1 MYDTANMSDRDHQK
15 DKYWIW
21 FTQIPGIGIVT
32 CNRLLNVFSSPT
44 SIYNASQAELET
56 IPGVSRRQAES
67 IAGHKSLCE
76 AERMVEACHKKGI
89 AVLTRDHFILNKMQV
104 LQESAPV
111 LLYACGKNFELDN
124 TVGIVGARRCTQD
137 TKRLTFEVTHDF
149 VIRNH
154 VIISGMAKGVDAYAH
169 TTCIKAGGYTIA
181 VLGNG
186 LDICYPN
193 EHKALM
199 DSIRH
204 TGLLLS
210 EYPPGCC
217 PAPYRFPQRN
227 RLISAL
233 SDRLVVL
240 SAGERS
246 GALITAKWANILN
259 KEVWYMGASAVRY
272 QVP

>member
-1 MYDTANMSDRDHQK
+1 MSQKRDCCFNK
-15 DKYWIW
+15 RPFY
-21 FTQIPGIGIVT
+21 F
-32 CNRLLNVFSSPT
+32 
-44 SIYNASQAELET
+44 E
-56 IPGVSRRQAES
+56 
-67 IAGHKSLCE
+67 
-76 AERMVEACHKKGI
+76 
-89 AVLTRDHFILNKMQV
+89 KMQV

-246 GALITAKWANILN
+246 GALITAKWANRLN
-259 KEVWYMGASAVRY
+259 KEVWYMDASAVRY

>member
-1 MYDTANMSDRDHQK
+1 M
-15 DKYWIW
+15 
-21 FTQIPGIGIVT
+21 
-32 CNRLLNVFSSPT
+32 
-44 SIYNASQAELET
+44 
-56 IPGVSRRQAES
+56 
-67 IAGHKSLCE
+67 CE

-89 AVLTRDHFILNKMQV
+89 AVLTRDHFILKKMQV

-210 EYPPGCC
+210 EYPPGCS

-246 GALITAKWANILN
+246 GALITAKWANRLN
-259 KEVWYMGASAVRY
+259 KEVWYMDASAVRY

>member
-1 MYDTANMSDRDHQK
+1 MYEIVNMSEGYHQEE
-15 DKYWIW
+15 KYWIW
-21 FTQIPGIGIVT
+21 LTQIPGIGIIT
-32 CNRLLNVFSSPT
+32 CNRLLNVFSSPAN
-44 SIYNASQAELET
+44 IYDASQAKLEV

-67 IAGHKSLCE
+67 IVGHKSLSK
-76 AERMVEACHKKGI
+76 AEKIIEACCKKEI
-89 AVLTRDHFILNKMQV
+89 TVLTRDHAILQNMQV

-111 LLYACGKNFELDN
+111 LLYACGKIRELDH
-124 TVGIVGARRCTQD
+124 TVGIVGARRCSQD
-137 TKRLTFEVTHDF
+137 TKLLTYEVTNDF
-149 VIRNH
+149 VIRNN

-169 TTCIKAGGYTIA
+169 TTCIKAGGYTVA

-186 LDICYPN
+186 LDICYPS

-210 EYPPGCC
+210 EYPPGSR
-217 PAPYRFPQRN
+217 PAPYHFPQRN

-246 GALITAKWANILN
+246 GALITAKWAQKLN
-259 KEVWYMGASAVRY
+259 KEVDYLM
-272 QVP
+272 